1 MTGRTL
7 LHWMIQFLG
16 NTDALQ
22 ERIVTVPYGVPL
34 HLAPPQSADLT
45 TLQPSIRFGNTAA
58 PSSEG
63 AQGKPTCYTWQHGT
77 LLSWDMATLPIV
89 WHSTCSARRPSTL
102 CTRMSWHC
110 HESKPVLRT
119 DNKPA
124 AWNLFS
130 TDRYIVAIFSRFSY
144 SRCTSAVLIH

>member
-1 MTGRTL
+1 MTRRTL

-45 TLQPSIRFGNTAA
+45 PCSPASDLATPQHHPVR
-58 PSSEG
+58 G

-77 LLSWDMATLPIV
+77 LLSWGMATLPIV
-89 WHSTCSARRPSTL
+89 WHSTYSARRPSTL

-110 HESKPVLRT
+110 HESNPVLRT

>member
-1 MTGRTL
+1 MTRRTL

-22 ERIVTVPYGVPL
+22 ERVVTVPYGVPL
-34 HLAPPQSADLT
+34 HLAPPRSADLT

-58 PSSEG
+58 PYSERCT
-63 AQGKPTCYTWQHGT
+63 GKTHMLYLATWHATVVRHGNVACC
-77 LLSWDMATLPIV
+77 WY
-89 WHSTCSARRPSTL
+89 STYSARRPSTL
-102 CTRMSWHC
+102 CTRMSWHY
-110 HESKPVLRT
+110 HESNPLLRT

-130 TDRYIVAIFSRFSY
+130 TERYIVAIFSRFSY